1 MKTPRELLMERHR
14 SIEPRLSAIRQ
25 QVLNNLPS
33 AKAKVGAS
41 RMPATR
47 GLLAGWFEV
56 LRPFR
61 FNLASLGFACLLIVA
76 FRVAT
81 PETSNPVV
89 TKTAAPSADMLAA
102 LQEKRRLYAELI
114 EQSPA
119 HNAAPPKPVAPK
131 PRSERGEGRS
141 CA

>member
-1 MKTPRELLMERHR
+1 MKSPRELLMERHR

-25 QVLNNLPS
+25 QVLNNL
-33 AKAKVGAS
+33 AGAEAKVGAS
-41 RMPATR
+41 GMPATR
-47 GLLAGWFEV
+47 GLFAGWFEL
-56 LRPFR
+56 LRSSR
-61 FNLASLGFACLLIVA
+61 FNLAGLGFACLLIVA

-89 TKTAAPSADMLAA
+89 AKSAAPSADVLAA

-119 HNAAPPKPVAPK
+119 HNAEPPKPIAPK
-131 PRSERGEGRS
+131 PRSERREAR
-141 CA
+141 ANV

>member
-25 QVLNNLPS
+25 QVLHNLADAES
-33 AKAKVGAS
+33 QVRETG
-41 RMPATR
+41 MPATR
-47 GLLAGWFEV
+47 SRFAGWFEV

-61 FNLASLGFACLLIVA
+61 FNLAGLGFACLLIVA

-81 PETSNPVV
+81 PETSNPVIA
-89 TKTAAPSADMLAA
+89 KTAAPSGDMLAA

-119 HNAAPPKPVAPK
+119 HDAEPPKPIFPK

-141 CA
+141 SV